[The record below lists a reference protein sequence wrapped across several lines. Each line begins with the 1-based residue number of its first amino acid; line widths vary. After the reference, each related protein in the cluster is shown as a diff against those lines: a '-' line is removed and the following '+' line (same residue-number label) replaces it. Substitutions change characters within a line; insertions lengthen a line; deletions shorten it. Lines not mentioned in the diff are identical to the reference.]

1 MRKMLVLIG
10 CLFLVMAFVG
20 VGLAGTEMGA
30 KMDGNLSGEIVK
42 ISGEMVD
49 VKDSAGKIHS
59 IHRDP
64 KTTKVT
70 GELKVGIKVVADV
83 NDMGHANSITVEQAT
98 KK

>member
-1 MRKMLVLIG
+1 MKKVLVLIA
-10 CLFLVMAFVG
+10 CLFLVVAFVG
-20 VGLAGTEMGA
+20 VGLAGSEMGA

-49 VKDSAGKIHS
+49 VKDSAGKIHP
-59 IHRDP
+59 IHIDP
-64 KTTKVT
+64 KTTKKT
-70 GELKVGIKVVADV
+70 GELKVGVKVVADV